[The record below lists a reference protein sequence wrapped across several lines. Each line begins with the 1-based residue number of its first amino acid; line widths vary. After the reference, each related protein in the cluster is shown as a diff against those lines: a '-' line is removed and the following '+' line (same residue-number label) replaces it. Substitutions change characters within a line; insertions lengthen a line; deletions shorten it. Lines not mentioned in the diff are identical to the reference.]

1 MRKKIYKEDIIK
13 AGLDIMY
20 LKGYG
25 VTGIKEITEA
35 VEIPKGSF
43 YNHFKNKEEF
53 GLEVLNYYMTDVM
66 KRLNQLMTDQ
76 DLSPIDRI
84 KSFFQYL
91 IENQSPKLKYRYGC
105 LLGNF
110 TQELADV
117 NEDFRRA
124 VQNGFSQMKQSFQV
138 CLVEAQEKGQIDASH
153 DPSRLADFLVNGYEG
168 IMLRM
173 KAEQSPV
180 PIISFRDIVFNSV
193 LK

>member
-13 AGLDIMY
+13 AGLEIMY

-25 VTGIKEITEA
+25 TTGIKEITEQ
-35 VEIPKGSF
+35 VNIPKGSF

-53 GLEVLNYYMTDVM
+53 GLEVLNYYMADVM
-66 KRLNQLMTDQ
+66 KKLNKLLTDQ
-76 DLSPIDRI
+76 DLSPIDRL
-84 KSFFQYL
+84 KFFFQYL
-91 IENQSPKLKYRYGC
+91 IENQSPKLKYKYGC

-124 VQNGFSQMKQSFQV
+124 IQSAFNQMKQSFQA
-138 CLVEAQEKGQIDASH
+138 CLEEAQGKGQIDASH
-153 DPSRLADFLVNGYEG
+153 DPSILADFLVNGYEG

-173 KAEQSPV
+173 KAEQSAE
-180 PIISFRDIVFNSV
+180 PIINFRDIIFNSV

>member
-13 AGLDIMY
+13 AGLEIMY

-25 VTGIKEITEA
+25 TIGIKEITEQ
-35 VEIPKGSF
+35 VNIPKGSF

-53 GLEVLNYYMTDVM
+53 GLEVLNYYMVDVM
-66 KRLNQLMTDQ
+66 KKLNQLLTDQ
-76 DLSPIDRI
+76 DLSPIDRL
-84 KSFFQYL
+84 KFFFQYL
-91 IENQSPKLKYRYGC
+91 IENQSPKLKYKYGC

-117 NEDFRRA
+117 NEDFRRTI
-124 VQNGFSQMKQSFQV
+124 QISFGQMKKSFQT
-138 CLVEAQEKGQIDASH
+138 CLEEAQEKGQIDDSH
-153 DPSRLADFLVNGYEG
+153 DPSMLADFLVNGYEG

-173 KAEQSPV
+173 KAEQSAQ
-180 PIISFRDIVFNSV
+180 PIINFRDIVFNSV